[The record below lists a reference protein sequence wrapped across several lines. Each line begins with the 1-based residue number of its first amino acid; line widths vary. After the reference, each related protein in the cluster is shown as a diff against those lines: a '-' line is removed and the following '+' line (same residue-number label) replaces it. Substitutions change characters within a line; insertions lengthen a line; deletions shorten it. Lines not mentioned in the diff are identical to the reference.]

1 MVSPWEGPRHR
12 SWASN
17 TVLTLIALV
26 ALLAGTVATDYF
38 GEPPTYLV
46 ALLGTSAGAFF
57 TALGSDKNKRDT
69 EVSETAHRAETKA
82 DTANRRVSAEVHRN
96 DDMERRADD
105 SEDRADASE
114 DRETGWSQHRD
125 HSRCDDGG
133 GV

>member
-26 ALLAGTVATDYF
+26 AVLAATVTVDYF

-46 ALLGTSAGAFF
+46 ALLGTTAGAFF
-57 TALGSDKNKRDT
+57 TALGADKNKRDA
-69 EVSETAHRAETKA
+69 EVSTTAHRAEATADRAERKA
-82 DTANRRVSAEVHRN
+82 DA
-96 DDMERRADD
+96 ADH
-105 SEDRADASE
+105 RADASE

-125 HSRCDDGG
+125 HAAGDGG
-133 GV
+133 GPE